1 MDRSPSESARQS
13 LQSPRLPTPGPYDGV
28 SVAGLVVDG
37 VFKLKV
43 PDPDWGTRWWRFVGV
58 VVERTTAGSVRDT
71 VVNDRPR
78 WFWIPGA
85 LPDQL
90 SFSAPGCGV
99 PASVRELFDTDALV
113 VMSQAIPNEHARC
126 MSATRPDNE
135 QVLGSARPS
144 MVLQVRPTPGH
155 RDPFEPVYFTLPSDG
170 IVPHGHVPTGRD
182 ARTYL
187 AEVFR
192 AWLPA
197 GSAEI
202 VPITPEREA
211 DRYPIAPKV
220 PEGTPVIHAD
230 DFANLYSAIAW
241 PRGARVHSRR
251 VIFPEHPP
259 EPYEKDVYPA
269 VAVTPRGEQHHVA
282 ILFPEDKS
290 PEIRARKARRESENT
305 ERFLENEQ
313 RSMAKAFDEALSSI
327 GEFNPGLEK
336 TTIHGAGKIQRPKSA
351 PVGSNVH
358 AKWGQRRLLAGK
370 R

>member
-1 MDRSPSESARQS
+1 MDRSPSKSARQS
-13 LQSPRLPTPGPYDGV
+13 PRSPRLPTPGPYDGV
-28 SVAGLVVDG
+28 SVAGLIFDG

-43 PDPDWGTRWWRFVGV
+43 PNPQWGTMWWRVVGV

-71 VVNDRPR
+71 VVGDRPR

-90 SFSAPGCGV
+90 SFAAPGCGV
-99 PASVRELFDTDALV
+99 PASVRALSDTDALV
-113 VMSQAIPNEHARC
+113 VMSQAIPNEHAPC

-135 QVLGSARPS
+135 QVPGSTRPS
-144 MVLQVRPTPGH
+144 MVLQVRPSPGC

-170 IVPHGHVPTGRD
+170 IVPHSHVPTGRD

-187 AEVFR
+187 AQVFR

-197 GSAEI
+197 GSTEI
-202 VPITPEREA
+202 VSITPEREA
-211 DRYPIAPKV
+211 DRYPIVPSVPK
-220 PEGTPVIHAD
+220 GTPVIHAED
-230 DFANLYSAIAW
+230 VADLYSAIAW
-241 PRGARVHSRR
+241 PRGARIHSRK

-269 VAVTPRGEQHHVA
+269 VAVTSRGEQYHVA
-282 ILFPEDKS
+282 ILFPADKS
-290 PEIRARKARRESENT
+290 PEIRVQKARRESEEL
-305 ERFLENEQ
+305 ERMLEIQN
-313 RSMAKAFDEALSSI
+313 RTTANDFAEAMSSI
-327 GEFNPGLEK
+327 GDFNPSPEK
-336 TTIHGAGKIQRPKSA
+336 MAVHGGGKFQRPKSA

-358 AKWGQRRLLAGK
+358 AKWSQRRPSAGK